1 MYSCQLLGQLYLVC
15 QLADP
20 LTNPIRSHVPGG
32 QLPFHMKSDSASEW
46 GDFEIDI
53 VPNLKLEVSPTVIYV
68 ALLLALGNPQVLSH
82 LGDSFFGIFDLC
94 GAKE

>member
-1 MYSCQLLGQLYLVC
+1 
-15 QLADP
+15 
-20 LTNPIRSHVPGG
+20 
-32 QLPFHMKSDSASEW
+32 MKSDGTLEW

-68 ALLLALGNPQVLSH
+68 TLLSALGNPQVLSH

>member
-1 MYSCQLLGQLYLVC
+1 
-15 QLADP
+15 
-20 LTNPIRSHVPGG
+20 
-32 QLPFHMKSDSASEW
+32 MKSNGTSEW

-53 VPNLKLEVSPTVIYV
+53 VPNLKLKVSPTVICV
-68 ALLLALGNPQVLSH
+68 ALVPALGDPHVFSH